1 MADTIVENNEVRKA
15 PAEKKKRNPPQTIP
29 LKHSNFFITINSQK
43 NMLSYPELEQ
53 KKLVH
58 DFTNAVR
65 EFYNSKLSTHEF
77 LLLEGSKQGEK
88 FKLDRDASREDL
100 MKRIKDTQVKFVIE
114 VGPES
119 HKLHSHGMVAISK
132 RGVDT
137 KLDYNRIRDYFKEK
151 LGYDIHLNVRLFNDA
166 KKSLDAY
173 IEKNPFN

>member
-1 MADTIVENNEVRKA
+1 MSETTVIENNEVRQA
-15 PAEKKKRNPPQTIP
+15 PEKKKRAPPQTIP

-43 NMLSYPELEQ
+43 NMLTYPELEQ

-58 DFTNAVR
+58 DFTNAIR
-65 EFYNSKLSTHEF
+65 EFYNSKLGTHEF
-77 LLLEGSKQGEK
+77 LIMEGSKQGEK
-88 FKLDRDASREDL
+88 FNLARNAGREDL
-100 MKRIKDTQVKFVIE
+100 MKRIIDSKVKFVIE

-151 LGYDIHLNVRLFNDA
+151 LGYEVHLNVRLFNDA
-166 KKSLDAY
+166 KASLEAY